1 VIADPFISPLG
12 LTITPALSASRSHWS
27 VKQTINHRFSQRNWH
42 ETGKADNDIIIKCNY
57 VCLMASPK
65 VSMQRRCYQGQ
76 WNMRPPSDGEKSQ
89 TSEGLLCDVWL
100 GICKHKRFAPQKT
113 ERLGC
118 PSITLIGRKTSNL

>member
-76 WNMRPPSDGEKSQ
+76 WNMRPPSNGEKSQ
-89 TSEGLLCDVWL
+89 T
-100 GICKHKRFAPQKT
+100 
-113 ERLGC
+113 
-118 PSITLIGRKTSNL
+118 